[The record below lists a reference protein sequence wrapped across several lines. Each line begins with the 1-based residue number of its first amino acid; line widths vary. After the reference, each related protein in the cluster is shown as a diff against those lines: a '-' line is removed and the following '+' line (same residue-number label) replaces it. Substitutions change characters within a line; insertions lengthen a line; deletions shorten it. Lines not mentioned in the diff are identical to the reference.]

1 MEVKNLNS
9 LISIIIPIYNV
20 EKYLPACLDSIIDQN
35 HKDLEIILVNDG
47 STDNSSQICEEY
59 AAKDKRIKVIH
70 KENGGLS
77 DARNAGFEIAT
88 GEFISFVDSDDLISP
103 DFCEKLINALLSND
117 ADIAECGFLK
127 FENPKEIKQFKNSDS
142 QKSEV
147 LDTETALKRLMEVSE
162 AAVVWNKIYRKE
174 VIDNLRFPVRKI
186 NEDEYWTYKVFGN
199 AGKIVKLPDTMYY
212 YRQQQGSIM
221 GQNYSLK
228 RLDGLQAFE
237 ERIIYM
243 KNHFPNLVN
252 TAVRMYCFG
261 GMHHYHQICKHPETD
276 PKKVYRKKLRKLV
289 KNYNKLSVLK
299 NWYWKY
305 IVWYQLF
312 LWSPKAYMKLRD
324 YMDKK
329 SARVSMR
336 SK

>member
-1 MEVKNLNS
+1 MNQTV
-9 LISIIIPIYNV
+9 SIIIPIYNV
-20 EKYLPACLDSIIDQN
+20 EKYLSACLDSIIGQTY
-35 HKDLEIILVNDG
+35 KELEIILVNDG
-47 STDNSSQICEEY
+47 STDNCPQVCEEY
-59 AAKDKRIKVIH
+59 TAKDKRIKVIH

-127 FENPKEIKQFKNSDS
+127 FENPEDIKQFKNSES

-147 LDTETALKRLMEVSE
+147 MDTETALRCLMEISE

-199 AGKIVKLPDTMYY
+199 TRKIIKIPDTMYY

-243 KNHFPNLVN
+243 KNHFPNLEN

-261 GMHHYHQICKHPETD
+261 GMHHYHQICIHPETD

-289 KNYNKLSVLK
+289 KSYNKLSVLK

-312 LWSPKAYMKLRD
+312 LWSPKSYMKLRD

-329 SARVSMR
+329 STRVSMGI
-336 SK
+336 K

>member
-1 MEVKNLNS
+1 MNQTV
-9 LISIIIPIYNV
+9 SIIIPIYNV
-20 EKYLPACLDSIIDQN
+20 EKYLAACLDSIIGQTW
-35 HKDLEIILVNDG
+35 KELEIILVNDG
-47 STDNSSQICEEY
+47 STDNCPKVCEEY
-59 AAKDKRIKVIH
+59 AAKDRRIKVIH

-77 DARNAGFEIAT
+77 DARNAGLEIAT
-88 GEFISFVDSDDLISP
+88 GDFISFVDSDDMISL
-103 DFCEKLINALLSND
+103 DFCEKLLYALLSNG

-127 FENPKEIKQFKNSDS
+127 FENPKEIKQFINSDI

-147 LDTETALKRLMEVSE
+147 LDTVTALKRLMEVSE
-162 AAVVWNKIYRKE
+162 AAVAWNKIFRKE
-174 VIDNLRFPVRKI
+174 VIDNIRFPFRKI

-199 AGKIVKLPDTMYY
+199 AEKIVKIPNTMYY

-228 RLDGLQAFE
+228 RLDGLSAFE

-243 KNHFPNLVN
+243 KSHFPNLEN
-252 TAVRMYCFG
+252 TAIRMYCFG
-261 GMHHYHQICKHPETD
+261 GMHHYHQICRHPEID
-276 PKKVYRKKLRKLV
+276 PESVYRKKLRKLV
-289 KNYNKLSVLK
+289 KGYNKLSVLK

-312 LWSPKAYMKLRD
+312 LWSPKGYTKLRD

-329 SARVSMR
+329 SARVSMG